1 MTVLGRDHEDDIA
14 LFFRSQHRIWTTQK
28 GARKKILASWGIK
41 NFSIGKRIATGEASE
56 VYPVND
62 KSTKK
67 LLGYLRIAHR
77 GAGSRNGCEV
87 TLMKA
92 CDEAGL
98 PSVRLLHSA
107 DLSRANGKSP
117 IEGAITFVAP
127 ARGMNLQEAILMPGI
142 AQGLIR
148 NAVHNSGIFLAEMH
162 LLRDRDPAVEKMVSK
177 FSYAEASTQLGKF
190 FNKARKTL
198 RRLDETKE
206 QFAAIDDA
214 FLQVWEGL
222 ARLYQEYPLVLIH
235 SDLEPKHVFF
245 NINRGELLNVI
256 DFGSAHVNIPHFDL
270 LNWKTF
276 SPETFDEFAQSYLD
290 ARFGS
295 DYERASHFMEELD
308 FAETVWQLD
317 WALYRMEHLLVA
329 EACGH
334 VQLAGEACRR
344 IIARDL
350 QPHRDLGHP

>member
-14 LFFRSQHRIWTTQK
+14 LFFSSQHRLWTTQK
-28 GARKKILASWGIK
+28 GARKKILSRWGIK

-56 VYPVND
+56 VYPVHD
-62 KSTKK
+62 RSTNKI
-67 LLGYLRIAHR
+67 LGYLRIAHR

-92 CDEAGL
+92 CAEAGL

-107 DLSRANGKSP
+107 DLSRANGKPP
-117 IEGAITFVAP
+117 IEGAITFVA
-127 ARGMNLQEAILMPGI
+127 AAHGMNLQEAISMPGV

-148 NAVHNSGIFLAEMH
+148 NAVRNSGIFLAEMH
-162 LLRDRDPAVEKMVSK
+162 SLRDRDPAVAKMVSK
-177 FSYAEASTQLGKF
+177 FSYAEASTQLGRF
-190 FNKARKTL
+190 FTKSRKIL
-198 RRLDETKE
+198 RRLEETKE
-206 QFAAIDDA
+206 HFKAIDDA
-214 FLQVWEGL
+214 FLQLWERL

-276 SPETFDEFAQSYLD
+276 SPETFDEFAQSYLET
-290 ARFGS
+290 RFGK
-295 DYERASHFMEELD
+295 DYVRAAKFMDELD
-308 FAETVWQLD
+308 FAEIVWQLD
-317 WALYRMEHLLVA
+317 WALYRMENLLVA

-334 VQLAGEACRR
+334 VELAGDACRR
-344 IIARDL
+344 IIARET
-350 QPHRDLGHP
+350 QASRDLG